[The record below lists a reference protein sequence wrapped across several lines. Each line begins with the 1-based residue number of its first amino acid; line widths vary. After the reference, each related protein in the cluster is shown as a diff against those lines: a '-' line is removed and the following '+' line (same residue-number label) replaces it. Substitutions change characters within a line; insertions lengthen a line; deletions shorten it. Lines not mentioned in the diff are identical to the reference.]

1 MYPGAVLSDSHQRGS
16 GELYRLSDKDH
27 VFRVLDPYEG
37 YNPKEAHP
45 TEFRRGRVPIF
56 LNNGEVATAWVYLY
70 PVPQKAV
77 CVSTGMNVRN
87 SPQGLCLKATG
98 VSPWYGVYS
107 QTIEG
112 LKPNQTV
119 VKFSLEF
126 AFMDRINNDS
136 PKDAK
141 RQKLLTAD
149 LRRRTQK
156 EIPLII
162 LPQRRPS
169 MDSGW

>member
-70 PVPQKAV
+70 
-77 CVSTGMNVRN
+77 
-87 SPQGLCLKATG
+87 
-98 VSPWYGVYS
+98 S

-112 LKPNQTV
+112 LDPNQTV